1 MVREDVGEVDR
12 VEQRRIPLVE
22 GDSPEEDIAGN

>member
-12 VEQRRIPLVE
+12 VEQRRIPLLE
-22 GDSPEEDIAGN
+22 GDSPEEDVAGN